1 MDYNYNMFIKN
12 DLKIEKE
19 LNKMIDLKELRSE
32 KGFTQEELAKE
43 CGVLRTTISM
53 IETGENKPSVPLA
66 QKLGEV
72 LEVDWKGFFE

>member
-1 MDYNYNMFIKN
+1 
-12 DLKIEKE
+12 
-19 LNKMIDLKELRSE
+19 MIDLKKLRNE
-32 KGFTQEELAKE
+32 RGLKQEELARE

-66 QKLGEV
+66 QKLGQV